1 VCPKCGSGAA
11 VHTVAEWASMA
22 QGPMGRMFPGFGQ
35 AQQGYPGGQPPQPG
49 YPAGQSPQTG
59 FPDPSQNQQSGSE
72 RSQYVEPGSSYP
84 SPPQPPGSQYQQS
97 GFPDPSQYQQSGFPD
112 PSQYQQSGFPDPSQY
127 QQSGFPDPSQSQQSG
142 FPDPSQHQQPGSA
155 ERPQYTQPGSSDPS
169 RYPQS
174 GSADQS
180 QPPPLPPP
188 SGPQAGYYGVPQS
201 GYQGQPWQGQSPPR
215 NRRLIGSE
223 EIVSDT
229 VEGAIAE
236 AVLGEAT
243 KAIGRVIGRRMRR
256 AFEEKVV
263 PAMAARQESVTRD
276 RMAIA
281 ERHPELRACLNDQ
294 VIFLAGG
301 TRTMPLS
308 QAMAIRTVEQ
318 SDALVAQLR
327 G

>member
-1 VCPKCGSGAA
+1 
-11 VHTVAEWASMA
+11 MA

-112 PSQYQQSGFPDPSQY
+112 PSQN
-127 QQSGFPDPSQSQQSG
+127 QQSG

-169 RYPQS
+169 RNPQS
-174 GSADQS
+174 GSAEQS
-180 QPPPLPPP
+180 QPPPPPPPP

-301 TRTMPLS
+301 TRTMPLA

-318 SDALVAQLR
+318 SDALVA
-327 G
+327 